1 MGSVSTCEENR
12 STTNINS
19 DGCSK
24 ERTVVTGGVHDAH
37 PTDEAVSVLAL
48 RAARSRT
55 LTTQTVLLA
64 PEDGQKNFT

>member
-1 MGSVSTCEENR
+1 MWRKLEYK
-12 STTNINS
+12 NINS
-19 DGCSK
+19 DGDSK
-24 ERTVVTGGVHDAH
+24 EHTIVTGRVHDAS

-55 LTTQTVLLA
+55 LATQTVLLT

>member
-1 MGSVSTCEENR
+1 MKKTGVQQTL
-12 STTNINS
+12 TATAVQ
-19 DGCSK
+19 K

-55 LTTQTVLLA
+55 LTTQTVLLT
-64 PEDGQKNFT
+64 PEDVQKNFT